1 MCLQKYLGGSDEG
14 GLSMHS
20 LGKEALQAT
29 EVVVEVRNWR
39 AGAGV
44 E

>member
-1 MCLQKYLGGSDEG
+1 VGGGG
-14 GLSMHS
+14 GLLMQN
-20 LGKEALQAT
+20 LVKEALQAT
-29 EVVVEVRNWR
+29 KVVVEVRNWR